1 MIDHSIPLMAKGI
14 DIIQMQENG
23 DKLAQLWQGQ
33 KVNAEMGRLYK
44 QAGGNQ
50 DEMMRLGQNSPLMHL
65 VMPKLQEQQAAQQN
79 ALIARQK
86 TLSEIGKTNSEAYKN
101 NQQGGGYGLDNSQ
114 KQLGAIQSAIQQ
126 ASMTGDKTAA
136 IIGLDAARRVGL
148 VSPDDYN
155 QHYKVLNAMTPE
167 EVKSY
172 AQSVTFANA
181 KDPASLIYTSADNRL
196 DNETTQRGQDINQTI
211 ANDKLSFDY
220 QKEEADNQYKYDAL
234 GQNDE
239 QFWSDFNQK
248 DAQFYS
254 NQDFQLMKTQI
265 EKQQVKNETPE
276 QKMTRIDNTIGSAD
290 AAKSASRAAQ
300 DAAAL
305 IKHPGLNAGTGAT
318 SFWGAMPGTE
328 AKDFHVRL
336 ENLKA
341 QVFLPTVKALQG
353 MGALSNAEGEKI
365 SAAIANL
372 DPKLSPEAMRGQLTV
387 LAQQMNKAAQV
398 SKQKTINYATRGGTI
413 QLQTQNRGSSQGGKV
428 YTQAMIQQYAQQSGR
443 TAQEVAQAVRDSG
456 GTIR

>member
-1 MIDHSIPLMAKGI
+1 MIDPSIPLMAKGI
-14 DIIQMQENG
+14 DGLQMLDDGN
-23 DKLAQLWQGQ
+23 KLAQLWQGQ

-44 QAGGNQ
+44 QAGGDQ
-50 DEMMRLGQNSPLMHL
+50 AKMMELGQNSPLMHL

-86 TLSEIGKTNSEAYKN
+86 TISEIGKTNSEAYKN

-114 KQLGAIQSAIQQ
+114 KQLGAIQSAVQQ
-126 ASMTGDKTAA
+126 ASMTGDKGAA

-148 VSPDDYN
+148 ITQEDY
-155 QHYKVLNAMTPE
+155 QQQEKILMAMEPE
-167 EVKSY
+167 QVKAY

-181 KDPASLIYTSADNRL
+181 KDPASIAFQTANNVA
-196 DNETTQRGQDINQTI
+196 DNETTMRGQDINKTV
-211 ANDKLSFDY
+211 ADNRLGFDY
-220 QKEEADNQYKYDAL
+220 QKEEADNQFKYDSL
-234 GQNDE
+234 GQDDS
-239 QFWSDFNQK
+239 QFWASFNQK

-254 NQDFQLMKTQI
+254 DQDFQLMKTKL

-276 QKMTRIDNTIGSAD
+276 QKMERVNNTIGSAD
-290 AAKSASRAAQ
+290 AARQAARAAQ

-305 IKHPGLNAGTGAT
+305 INHPGIVWGSGNT
-318 SFWGAMPGTE
+318 SAWGLVPGTD
-328 AKDFHVRL
+328 AKDFRVRL
-336 ENLKA
+336 ENLKS
-341 QVFLPTVKALQG
+341 QVFLPTVKSLQG

-365 SAAIANL
+365 ASAVANL
-372 DPKLSPEAMRGQLTV
+372 DPSLGQEDLARQLAI
-387 LAQQMNKAAQV
+387 LAQQMSSSAKKAQ
-398 SKQKTINYATRGGTI
+398 QQTQNYATRGGTI
-413 QLQTQNRGSSQGGKV
+413 KLQTQNRGGNQGGKV